1 MIKKE
6 KVILKEKMTLKERIM
21 LYLVSKL
28 KISQSQLFA
37 ILTALTATVLIVSN
51 LASTKMFDFFST
63 GLVWDGG
70 AILFPISYI
79 LGDIITEIFGFERA
93 KKVIWTA
100 FAMNLIAV
108 LALFIVQILPPG
120 PGWENQIA
128 YETIIG
134 FMPRIVAGSLIA
146 FVSGQ
151 ILNSYVFVKIK
162 KITKGKYFWQRAI
175 GSSLVGDLVD
185 TLIFT
190 TIAFIGTI
198 STFQFVGLL
207 LIAYISKIVGE
218 TLLLPVTYGAVKL
231 CEKLMISE
239 KVMENES
246 ESV

>member
-1 MIKKE
+1 MKK
-6 KVILKEKMTLKERIM
+6 RISS
-21 LYLVSKL
+21 YLSNKL

-37 ILTALTATVLIVSN
+37 ILTALSSTVLIVSN
-51 LASTKMFDFFST
+51 LASTKMFDFFGT

-79 LGDIITEIFGFERA
+79 LGDVITEIFGF
-93 KKVIWTA
+93 KKLKEVIWTS

-120 PGWENQIA
+120 AGWENQIA

-146 FVSGQ
+146 FVCGQ

-162 KITKGKYFWQRAI
+162 EKTKGKHLYQRAI
-175 GSSLVGDLVD
+175 GSSIVGDFVD

-190 TIAFIGTI
+190 TIAFFGTI
-198 STFQFVGLL
+198 SNTQFIGLL
-207 LIAYISKIVGE
+207 LIAYLSKIIGE
-218 TLLLPVTYGAVKL
+218 TILLPVTYLAVDL
-231 CEKLMISE
+231 CK
-239 KVMENES
+239 KVVKNDKDPI
-246 ESV
+246 

>member
-1 MIKKE
+1 
-6 KVILKEKMTLKERIM
+6 LKEKITS
-21 LYLVSKL
+21 YLQNQL
-28 KISQSQLFA
+28 KISKTELFA

-51 LASTKMFDFFST
+51 LSSTKMFDFFGT

-70 AILFPISYI
+70 AILFPVSYV
-79 LGDIITEIFGFERA
+79 LGDVVTEIFGFKKA

-120 PGWENQIA
+120 PGWENQAA
-128 YETIIG
+128 YEIIIG

-151 ILNSYVFVKIK
+151 ILNAYVFVKIK
-162 KITKGKYFWQRAI
+162 EITKGKHLWQRAI
-175 GSSLVGDLVD
+175 GSSLLGDLVD
-185 TLIFT
+185 TVIFT

-198 STFQFVGLL
+198 STPQFFGLL

-218 TLLLPVTYGAVKL
+218 IVLLPVTYGAVNL
-231 CEKLMISE
+231 CK
-239 KVMENES
+239 KVVENDT
-246 ESV
+246 

>member
-1 MIKKE
+1 MKE
-6 KVILKEKMTLKERIM
+6 KITS
-21 LYLVSKL
+21 YLQNQL
-28 KISQSQLFA
+28 KISKTELFA

-51 LASTKMFDFFST
+51 LSSTKMFDFFGT

-70 AILFPISYI
+70 AILFPVSYV
-79 LGDIITEIFGFERA
+79 LGDVVTEIFGFKKA

-120 PGWENQIA
+120 PGWENQAA
-128 YETIIG
+128 YEIIIG

-151 ILNSYVFVKIK
+151 ILNAYVFVKIK
-162 KITKGKYFWQRAI
+162 EITKGKHLWQRAI
-175 GSSLVGDLVD
+175 GSSLLGDLVD
-185 TLIFT
+185 TVIFT

-198 STFQFVGLL
+198 STPQFFGLL

-218 TLLLPVTYGAVKL
+218 IVLLPVTYGAVNL
-231 CEKLMISE
+231 CK
-239 KVMENES
+239 KVVENDT
-246 ESV
+246 

>member
-1 MIKKE
+1 MDLIN
-6 KVILKEKMTLKERIM
+6 
-21 LYLVSKL
+21 KL
-28 KISQSQLFA
+28 KISQGQFFA
-37 ILTALTATVLIVSN
+37 ILTALSATVLIVSN

-70 AILFPISYI
+70 AILFPLSYI
-79 LGDIITEIFGFERA
+79 IGDITTEFFGFERT
-93 KKVIWTA
+93 KKVIWTS

-120 PGWENQIA
+120 PGWENQLA

-151 ILNSYVFVKIK
+151 ILNSFVFVKIK
-162 KITKGKYFWQRAI
+162 EITKGKHFWQRAI

-198 STFQFVGLL
+198 STTQFIGLL
-207 LIAYISKIVGE
+207 IIAYVSKIAGE
-218 TLLLPVTYGAVKL
+218 TILLPVTYAVVNIFKKL
-231 CEKLMISE
+231 
-239 KVMENES
+239 VDNET

>member
-1 MIKKE
+1 MSKE
-6 KVILKEKMTLKERIM
+6 KIRVDLTD
-21 LYLVSKL
+21 KL
-28 KISQSQLFA
+28 KISKAQLFA

-51 LASTKMFDFFST
+51 LASTKMFDFFGT

-79 LGDIITEIFGFERA
+79 IGDITTEIFGFKRTKE
-93 KKVIWTA
+93 VIWTA

-108 LALFIVQILPPG
+108 FALFIVQILPPG
-120 PGWENQIA
+120 AGWENQVA

-146 FVSGQ
+146 FVCGQ

-162 KITKGKYFWQRAI
+162 EITKGKHLWQRAI
-175 GSSLVGDLVD
+175 GSSLIGDLVD

-198 STFQFVGLL
+198 STPQFLGLL
-207 LIAYISKIVGE
+207 VIAYLSKIIGE
-218 TLLLPVTYGAVKL
+218 TLLLPVTYAAVNLCKKL
-231 CEKLMISE
+231 VK
-239 KVMENES
+239 NES
-246 ESV
+246 ESPESI